1 MKVFQVYLLYGGD
14 RVRMREE
21 VGLIG
26 VGMGVRGVDERNFFG
41 GEVGL
46 EEVIHECET
55 YSIFHGG
62 RKLVKVHNF
71 EELGGKKELC
81 EYIGGMNDRTV
92 LILMSD
98 REEGIDG
105 GLMGVVRGVGG
116 MVKVFKK
123 KSENEFRRMV
133 LRKGK
138 ELGVEIEGEV
148 MDYLVERVKGLG
160 DMEGLM
166 GMIFEYCQR
175 HGVLRMEEVKG
186 LVLDS
191 GGVGFNIFE
200 YIDCLFEKEV
210 GRAMRLYRRLEGK
223 NVGRVVSMI
232 FRQLRLIWEVK
243 GLKGAGYSMREVGE
257 RMGLGGYLL
266 RKLEHQGKGYSF
278 EELEGLLGGLRDL
291 DEDLKSG
298 VSVFED
304 LKFDLYMMS
313 FRFREE
319 LKDLTE

>member
-1 MKVFQVYLLYGGD
+1 MKVFRVYLFYGGD

-21 VGLIG
+21 VELIC
-26 VGMGVRGVDERNFFG
+26 VGMGVSGMDGKNFFG
-41 GEVGL
+41 GEVDVR
-46 EEVIHECET
+46 EVIHECDT
-55 YSIFHGG
+55 YAFDRG
-62 RKLVKVHNF
+62 RRLVKVYNF

-81 EYIGGMNDRTV
+81 EYIGRMSDRTV

-98 REEGIDG
+98 REEGIDR
-105 GLMGVVRGVGG
+105 GLMEVVRGVGG

-123 KSENEFRRMV
+123 KSENEFRRM
-133 LRKGK
+133 LMRKGK
-138 ELGVEIEGEV
+138 ELGVKIEGEV
-148 MDYLVERVKGLG
+148 VDYLVERVKGLG
-160 DMEGLM
+160 DTEGLM
-166 GMIFEYCQR
+166 GIIFEYCQR
-175 HGVLRMEEVKG
+175 YGVLRMEDMKG
-186 LVLDS
+186 LVLD
-191 GGVGFNIFE
+191 GGGMGFNIFE

-223 NVGRVVSMI
+223 NSGRVVSMI

-243 GLKGAGYSMREVGE
+243 GLKEAGYSLREVGR
-257 RMGLGGYLL
+257 RMGLGEYLL

-298 VSVFED
+298 GSVFEG

-313 FRFREE
+313 FGFREE
-319 LKDLTE
+319 LEDLVE